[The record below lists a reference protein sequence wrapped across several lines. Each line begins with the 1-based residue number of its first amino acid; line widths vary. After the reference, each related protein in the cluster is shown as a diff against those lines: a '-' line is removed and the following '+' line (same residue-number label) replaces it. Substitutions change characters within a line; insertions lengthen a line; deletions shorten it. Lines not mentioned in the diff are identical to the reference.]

1 MSIAFLFP
9 GQGSQYA
16 GFLHQLPEHPAIQ
29 ETLDEAESYLRQ
41 PILHLDT
48 EESLR
53 STVGVQLSL
62 YVAGVAA
69 ARALHAEGVAPDFV
83 AGLSVGAFAAAVI
96 CESLT
101 FADGWKL
108 VRQRAEAMETLYP
121 KDYGLSVIVG
131 LQERQVVELVEKYNS
146 PEAPVYM
153 GNINAP
159 RQIVIAGSDAGMDK
173 VLAEARQ
180 RAVRKAERL
189 HVSVP
194 SHCALLSPVA
204 RELEKSLAT
213 MEVRVPKIPYVSNR
227 RARPLRKV
235 DLIRDDLATNIENPV
250 RWHDATNVLVEL
262 GTELFLEM
270 PPGKILASL
279 IKDSFPNVHAV
290 SIDGMPFPHIRYQVQ
305 ELGRDPA
312 SL

>member
-1 MSIAFLFP
+1 VSIAFLFP
-9 GQGSQYA
+9 GQGSQYV
-16 GFLHQLPEHPAIQ
+16 GFLHQLPKHPVIQ
-29 ETLDEAESYLRQ
+29 DTLAEAESYFSQ
-41 PILHLDT
+41 PILNLDT

-69 ARALHAEGVAPDFV
+69 ARALQAEGIAPDFV

-96 CESLT
+96 CESLS

-108 VRQRAEAMETLYP
+108 VRQRAEAMEALYP
-121 KDYGLSVIVG
+121 EGYGLSVIVG
-131 LQERQVVELVEKYNS
+131 LQERQVAELIAKYSS
-146 PEAPVYM
+146 PETPVYM

-159 RQIVIAGSDAGMDK
+159 LQIVIAGSDAGMDK
-173 VLAEARQ
+173 VLAAAREK
-180 RAVRKAERL
+180 AVRRAERL

-204 RELEKSLAT
+204 RELEKSLSS
-213 MEVRVPKIPYVSNR
+213 MELHVPTIPDVSKR
-227 RARPLRKV
+227 RARPLRKL

-279 IKDSFPNVHAV
+279 IKDSFSNVHSV
-290 SIDGMPFPHIRYQVQ
+290 SVDGTSFPYIQRQVQ
-305 ELGRDPA
+305 ELGVDNPA
-312 SL
+312 Q